1 MSRDNGVL
9 IREQLS
15 PHWLA
20 WAALNHFLPAPIL
33 RELFVVIVEQVSVQT
48 IKLDD
53 LFEERCIAGLPGLES
68 WTLRARPV
76 DGPLAI
82 YLQHRLQHFLSRND
96 ADAYPPE
103 EDPLPADRTGS
114 PRDLED
120 AVILGQAEF
129 GTDPRELRTLRP
141 QIEDSLIKL
150 ATLID
155 HGRERIGAGQFDG
168 FAQDVRSQL
177 ADGDPSITSAIAKHL
192 GDLCADSDLWQEANS
207 LYDLARER
215 LERMDGAVWHPY
227 VSGMKDILLQ
237 STATATRVLAGPGR
251 AFALLD
257 DGLKHASLDTNP
269 VLALNAPYDAITA
282 QVATGTFHNYDQ
294 RGTLLEPAFYQGS
307 YDLDFVTFNINDKN
321 FREALRRCWAV
332 LRRQIGLGL
341 ASATRATKSV
351 FGRTILAALEHPD
364 RRREE
369 RSNFALAIRLLLESG
384 DSTMDK
390 FDWSQTLVD
399 SYVDAEI
406 VTDLWTIAVRYDGTR
421 LERKRVAIEVLRGWL
436 LHVSGDKHDVVD
448 CMMQLLAQNARDEPA
463 AFVATQNVGGRSL
476 EILCDIAR
484 ARPEFRASNAQQVE
498 ETIVSKLQTSTFW
511 KGKSDALELAAGF
524 LDVFLD
530 DQVRN
535 VVERTLDVLVAM
547 DPAAQMWP
555 IVRPALRLLVSQP
568 SARLCKAD
576 PALGRRVLD
585 TILRFGTQE
594 TQSSELL
601 FYLREFDATLL
612 RDSSIVATL
621 RPTVEA
627 LCKRVENINSSGTA
641 GDIQALLLSPAI
653 SGINGVTAALNA
665 FKKIVRSSEANRP
678 SIALPYCYAPLQMLA
693 DRQEAFA
700 DELAMPRSD
709 IDQIWEEIYLEV
721 ITLWDQIRAKPAL
734 LAAFSIPPVDKPD
747 PVLVHNWTF
756 ASVRFAESLGKRDE
770 MVYAVQR
777 AAQEEALRNAIKLA
791 LVIGATLDSD
801 VAIAPEEIGG
811 EAVDVFY
818 AGLGRRLI
826 LLEGLE
832 RPAAMELCRSL
843 LQQCLRFGPR
853 GLDAAVLVYASQLGL
868 AGQLGS
874 EPMSNYVKRVAE
886 NKELRLSLLP
896 LLAALKIN
904 LH

>member
-1 MSRDNGVL
+1 
-9 IREQLS
+9 
-15 PHWLA
+15 
-20 WAALNHFLPAPIL
+20 
-33 RELFVVIVEQVSVQT
+33 
-48 IKLDD
+48 
-53 LFEERCIAGLPGLES
+53 
-68 WTLRARPV
+68 
-76 DGPLAI
+76 
-82 YLQHRLQHFLSRND
+82 
-96 ADAYPPE
+96 
-103 EDPLPADRTGS
+103 
-114 PRDLED
+114 
-120 AVILGQAEF
+120 
-129 GTDPRELRTLRP
+129 LRP
-141 QIEDSLIKL
+141 QIEDSLFNL

-155 HGRERIGAGQFDG
+155 HGRERIGAGRFDG

-192 GDLCADSDLWQEANS
+192 GDLCADGDLWQEANS

-227 VSGMKDILLQ
+227 VSGMQDILLQ
-237 STATATRVLAGPGR
+237 STATAMRVLAGPGK
-251 AFALLD
+251 AFALLEN
-257 DGLKHASLDTNP
+257 GLEHASLDNRP
-269 VLALNAPYDAITA
+269 VLALNAPYDAFTA
-282 QVATGTFHNYDQ
+282 QVATDTFHNYD
-294 RGTLLEPAFYQGS
+294 RHGTLLEPAFYQGS
-307 YDLDFVTFNINDKN
+307 YDLDSVTFNINNKN
-321 FREALRRCWAV
+321 FREAQRRCWAV

-369 RSNFALAIRLLLESG
+369 RSDFALAIRLLLESG

-399 SYVDAEI
+399 YVDAEI
-406 VTDLWTIAVRYDGTR
+406 VTDLWAIAMRYDGTR
-421 LERKRVAIEVLRGWL
+421 LERERVAIEVLRGWL

-448 CMMQLLAQNARDEPA
+448 RMMQLLAQNARDEPA
-463 AFVATQNVGGRSL
+463 AFIATQNVGGRSL
-476 EILCDIAR
+476 EILRDIAR

-498 ETIVSKLQTSTFW
+498 EAIVSKLQASSFW

-555 IVRPALRLLVSQP
+555 IVRPALRLLASQP

-601 FYLREFDATLL
+601 FYLRDFDTPLL

-627 LCKRVENINSSGTA
+627 LCKRVENVNSSGTA

-653 SGINGVTAALNA
+653 SGINGVRAALNA
-665 FKKIVRSSEANRP
+665 FKKIVCSSEANRP
-678 SIALPYCYAPLQMLA
+678 SIALPYCYAPLQMLV
-693 DRQEAFA
+693 DRQQAFA

-709 IDQIWEEIYLEV
+709 IDQMWGDIYQDV

-734 LAAFSIPPVDKPD
+734 LAAFSIPPVEKPD

-777 AAQEEALRNAIKLA
+777 AGQEEALRNAIKLA

-826 LLEGLE
+826 LLETLE
-832 RPAAMELCRSL
+832 RPAGMELCRSL

-874 EPMSNYVKRVAE
+874 EPMSNYARRVDQ

-904 LH
+904 MH